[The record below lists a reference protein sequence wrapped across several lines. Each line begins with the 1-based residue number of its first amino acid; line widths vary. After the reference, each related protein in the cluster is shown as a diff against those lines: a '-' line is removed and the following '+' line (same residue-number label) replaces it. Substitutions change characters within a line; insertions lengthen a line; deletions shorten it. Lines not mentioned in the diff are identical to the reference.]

1 MSPYTDSLYSQT
13 TLQEKRERYT
23 DFIRKVLQM
32 YQSHKNVFTPY
43 APDVQ
48 FEDIKQRIIIPLFL
62 LIL

>member
-1 MSPYTDSLYSQT
+1 MMSPYADSLYSQT

-48 FEDIKQRIIIPLFL
+48 FEDIKQRIIPLFL